1 MSTKNTITAT
11 ATAIA
16 VMEEALAATRL
27 EHTSVSTARIETK
40 IAAFAEVVRNTRRKM
55 THPTGFDWALHSSFK
70 VVAITDTYLK
80 VEVTKGRDAER
91 SIINVPRGDL
101 SLSTWQVTG
110 LIRRMSAERLL
121 EDLNATVKE
130 RQQFV
135 ATSRKEVEA
144 AEQALAVSEQA
155 LSDASAA
162 VERRRARMQRL
173 EVKRAASRARRKAA
187 DPAPEAGAEAV
198 LSQ

>member
-1 MSTKNTITAT
+1 MSTKNTIAAT

-27 EHTSVSTARIETK
+27 EHTSVSTARIEAK

-55 THPTGFDWALHSSFK
+55 SHPSGFDWALHSSFK
-70 VVAITDTYLK
+70 VVAITDADLK
-80 VEVTKGRDAER
+80 VEVTKGRNPER

-110 LIRRMSAERLL
+110 LIRRESAERLL
-121 EDLNATVKE
+121 DSLNATVKE
-130 RQQFV
+130 KQQFV

-144 AEQALAVSEQA
+144 AEKALAVSEQA
-155 LSDASAA
+155 LADASTA
-162 VERRRARMQRL
+162 VERRKARLQRV
-173 EVKRAASRARRKAA
+173 EVKRAAARARRKTA
-187 DPAPEAGAEAV
+187 DPAPEVRAV
-198 LSQ
+198 LPQ